1 MSIFHF
7 SIYWLMDRSIYLSI
21 PQVYWPS
28 SYLARIPM
36 RCLKKER
43 TGPMDSLVG
52 MFYMSGRC
60 QAICFGRT
68 ISAWIS
74 GLLSFFFTHPP
85 QVFPWSLKEYCVAS
99 VGKLTKQAASP
110 QHHTRSRGFAKISFR
125 QLKYRQKSHIADHL
139 KHLDLSENSVPPK
152 STGISSYCR
161 QKLFYLA

>member
-1 MSIFHF
+1 
-7 SIYWLMDRSIYLSI
+7 MDRSIYLSI

-125 QLKYRQKSHIADHL
+125 QLKYRQKSHIANHL